1 MSFCAA
7 IAYAAVY
14 LQGLGYSNAE
24 LGLIIAAGNL
34 LGSLLGPGLS
44 SVIDRSPKVNASMLV
59 MPLLLIQAVTE
70 ILLAAFPVKSAVLP
84 LIYVLYIAACLTAN
98 SLYLK
103 QYSDAVYQGRFIDY
117 GFARGMGSA
126 AYVAATP
133 MLGNLVKYTGVRAI
147 PLLGL
152 AFTGFQLLSFLAIRK
167 QIGPEE
173 ENAENAAAGNAPA
186 ENAASGNA
194 PAENAASGNAPAENA
209 ATGNASAENAEGS
222 PENAAAAGAGNG
234 STERAENNTSGTG
247 KTMGE
252 FIRTNPRFFV
262 LLLGTAILFFSH
274 NTINTFMINV
284 VRNVGGD
291 TATMGVFD
299 GLLAAVEIPVM
310 MFYTTL
316 FRKKNCRSLLC
327 AAFLFFIMK
336 AAAVAAAHTVPLL
349 LVSAILQ
356 APSFALYTSAIVPY
370 VAEEIAYE
378 DSAKAQSLAYTMTT
392 CGAVLASLISGKLYD
407 IWPVT
412 PVLWFGCGVSI
423 AGAAI
428 AIAGLKK
435 KKKTEKA

>member
-152 AFTGFQLLSFLAIRK
+152 VFTGFQLLSFLAIRK

-173 ENAENAAAGNAPA
+173 ENAENAA
-186 ENAASGNA
+186 SGNA
-194 PAENAASGNAPAENA
+194 PVENA

-222 PENAAAAGAGNG
+222 PENAAAANADNG
-234 STERAENNTSGTG
+234 SAERAENDMSGTG

>member
-152 AFTGFQLLSFLAIRK
+152 VFTGFQLLSFLAIRK

-173 ENAENAAAGNAPA
+173 ENAENAA
-186 ENAASGNA
+186 SGNA
-194 PAENAASGNAPAENA
+194 PVENA

-222 PENAAAAGAGNG
+222 PENAAAANADNG
-234 STERAENNTSGTG
+234 SAERVENDMSGTG